1 MRPRSSHARF
11 ALAVGALAV
20 VATVGGMAG
29 AAPKQQQ
36 TAATA
41 VAVRIAVPGA
51 PDVKGGEVVGPP
63 GASTDVAGFAYPDD
77 ASVVRLGS
85 AAGTVV
91 AQPGDPASAQAT
103 AAAVAV
109 SLFGGEITVDTVS
122 ARATSAAGAVA
133 ASADTSASHVDGLV
147 VLGQPV
153 TPTLNAQLPLADWGT
168 LELLVTQSTTTGAT
182 TPAAKTAPKV
192 GQASVIG
199 VRIKLLLDHGGLP
212 AGSEIDLGTA
222 EATAVASAV
231 QTTTPAP
238 ATTTPTRPTPPPSRP
253 VVEPGTSIPGAPAD
267 LVRPL
272 PAGVQSK
279 LTNGGYVFPVYGPAS
294 FGDTFGASRPD
305 VKGGWHHGE
314 DIFAPLA
321 TPLLAVAAGTVH
333 TVGWNQ
339 IGGWRFWLRDEQGNE
354 FYYAHLSAY
363 STLAVEGRH
372 VHAGDVIGF
381 MGKSGDA
388 ELGPPHLHFEI
399 HPAAL
404 QSLGYD
410 GVVAPYPFLVAWRR
424 AQDASF
430 ADGRKYVA
438 DANGLPR
445 AVGASPGAVLLQSS
459 DISRASGL
467 VPGALGRAFGQKLAG
482 VATGEL
488 GPVS

>member
-1 MRPRSSHARF
+1 MSLPGKHARL
-11 ALAVGALAV
+11 ALVVGALGLVGAI
-20 VATVGGMAG
+20 GGMAG
-29 AAPKQQQ
+29 AAPEQQQ
-36 TAATA
+36 TTATA
-41 VAVRIAVPGA
+41 VAVRIVVPGA

-77 ASVVRLGS
+77 ASIVRLGS
-85 AAGTVV
+85 AAGTVA
-91 AQPGDPASAQAT
+91 AQPGDPASAQAN
-103 AAAVAV
+103 ADAVAV
-109 SLFGGEITVDTVS
+109 SLFGGEITADAVS
-122 ARATSAAGAVA
+122 ARATSAAGAVS

-153 TPTLNAQLPLADWGT
+153 AVTQNAQLPLADWGT
-168 LELLVTQSTTTGAT
+168 LELLVSKSTTVS
-182 TPAAKTAPKV
+182 AKSAPKA
-192 GQASVIG
+192 GKASVVG
-199 VRIKLLLDHGGLP
+199 VRIKIILDHAGMP
-212 AGSEIDLGTA
+212 AGSEIDLGA
-222 EATAVASAV
+222 VEATAVASAV
-231 QTTTPAP
+231 P
-238 ATTTPTRPTPPPSRP
+238 ATTTGSTPPPPRQP
-253 VVEPGTSIPGAPAD
+253 APPPIRHVIDPGKSIPGAPAD

-314 DIFAPLA
+314 DIFSPLGA
-321 TPLLAVAAGTVH
+321 PLLAVAAGTVH
-333 TVGWNQ
+333 TVGWNE
-339 IGGWRFWLRDEQGNE
+339 IGGWRFWLRDDQGNE

-363 STLAVEGRH
+363 SPLAVEGTH

-388 ELGPPHLHFEI
+388 EFGPPHLHFEI

-404 QSLGYD
+404 QALGYD

-430 ADGRKYVA
+430 ADGRTFAV

-445 AVGASPGAVLLQSS
+445 VIAPSPGAVLLQSS
-459 DISRASGL
+459 DISRSSGL
-467 VPGALGRAFGQKLAG
+467 VPGALGRAFGQKL
-482 VATGEL
+482 
-488 GPVS
+488 P

>member
-1 MRPRSSHARF
+1 MTTYARLS
-11 ALAVGALAV
+11 LAVGVLAAIAA
-20 VATVGGMAG
+20 VAGLAG
-29 AAPKQQQ
+29 AAPKEQQ

-41 VAVRIAVPGA
+41 VAIRIAVPGS

-77 ASVVRLGS
+77 ASIVRLGS

-91 AQPGDPASAQAT
+91 AQPGDPASAQAN
-103 AAAVAV
+103 ADAVAV
-109 SLFGGEITVDTVS
+109 SLFGGEITADTISV
-122 ARATSAAGAVA
+122 RATSAAGAVA
-133 ASADTSASHVDGLV
+133 ASADTSASHVDGLI

-153 TPTLNAQLPLADWGT
+153 TPIQNARLPLADWGT
-168 LELLVTQSTTTGAT
+168 LELLVTQSTTSP
-182 TPAAKTAPKV
+182 TPAGAPTKKGAPKV
-192 GQASVIG
+192 GHATVIG
-199 VRIKLLLDHGGLP
+199 ARIKMLLDHGGLP

-222 EATAVASAV
+222 EATAVASAAAV
-231 QTTTPAP
+231 TPPTA
-238 ATTTPTRPTPPPSRP
+238 TTPTATTPPPSHRP
-253 VVEPGTSIPGAPAD
+253 IIDPGPSIPGAPAD

-321 TPLLAVAAGTVH
+321 TPLLAVAAGIVH
-333 TVGWNQ
+333 SVGWNE
-339 IGGWRFWLRDEQGNE
+339 IGGWRFWLRDTLGNE

-363 STLAVEGRH
+363 SPLAVEGKR

-388 ELGPPHLHFEI
+388 EFGQPHLHFEI

-404 QSLGYD
+404 QALGYD

-430 ADGRKYVA
+430 ADGRTYVS

-445 AVGASPGAVLLQSS
+445 AVAPTPGAVLLQSS
-459 DISRASGL
+459 DISRSSGL
-467 VPGALGRAFGQKLAG
+467 VPGALGRVFGRRFR
-482 VATGEL
+482 
-488 GPVS
+488 

>member
-1 MRPRSSHARF
+1 VTTYVRL
-11 ALAVGALAV
+11 ALAIGALATIAA
-20 VATVGGMAG
+20 VAGLAG
-29 AAPKQQQ
+29 AAPKEQQ
-36 TAATA
+36 TGATA
-41 VAVRIAVPGA
+41 VAIRIAVPGA

-77 ASVVRLGS
+77 ASIVRLGS

-91 AQPGDPASAQAT
+91 AQPGDPASAQAK
-103 AAAVAV
+103 ADAVAV
-109 SLFGGEITVDTVS
+109 SLFGGEITADAISV
-122 ARATSAAGAVA
+122 RATSAAGAVA
-133 ASADTSASHVDGLV
+133 ASADTSASHVDGLI

-153 TPTLNAQLPLADWGT
+153 TATQNAQLPLADWGT
-168 LELLVTQSTTTGAT
+168 LELLVTQSTTGPAPAGA
-182 TPAAKTAPKV
+182 PKKKDAPKV
-192 GQASVIG
+192 GQATVIG
-199 VRIKLLLDHGGLP
+199 ARIKMLLDHGGLP

-222 EATAVASAV
+222 EATAVASAAAV
-231 QTTTPAP
+231 TSPTSTPPTTA
-238 ATTTPTRPTPPPSRP
+238 TPPPSHRP
-253 VVEPGTSIPGAPAD
+253 IIDPGPSIAGAPAD

-333 TVGWNQ
+333 SVGWNE
-339 IGGWRFWLRDEQGNE
+339 IGGWRFWLRDTLGNE

-363 STLAVEGRH
+363 SPLAVEGKH

-388 ELGPPHLHFEI
+388 EFSPPHLHFEI

-404 QSLGYD
+404 QALGYD

-430 ADGRKYVA
+430 ADGRTYVS

-445 AVGASPGAVLLQSS
+445 AVAPQPGAVLLQSS
-459 DISRASGL
+459 DISRSSGL
-467 VPGALGRAFGQKLAG
+467 VPGALSRQFGQKLAG
-482 VATGEL
+482 VPTGEL
-488 GPVS
+488 SPSR

>member
-1 MRPRSSHARF
+1 MKFRARLAF
-11 ALAVGALAV
+11 AVATLAV

-29 AAPKQQQ
+29 AAPNEHQ

-41 VAVRIAVPGA
+41 VAVRIAVPGV

-63 GASTDVAGFAYPDD
+63 GASTDVAGFVYPDD

-103 AAAVAV
+103 ADAVVV
-109 SLFGGEITVDTVS
+109 SLFDGEITADTVS
-122 ARATSAAGAVA
+122 ARATTAAGAVA

-153 TPTLNAQLPLADWGT
+153 TPIQNAHLPLADWGT
-168 LELLVTQSTTTGAT
+168 LELLVTQSTTG
-182 TPAAKTAPKV
+182 PAAGPAPDATKGAPKV

-199 VRIKLLLDHGGLP
+199 LRVKLLLDHGGLP
-212 AGSEIDLGTA
+212 AGSEIDLGSA
-222 EATAVASAV
+222 EASAVASAV
-231 QTTTPAP
+231 SATPPIPAAPPP
-238 ATTTPTRPTPPPSRP
+238 ATATPPPFLH
-253 VVEPGTSIPGAPAD
+253 VVEPGASIPGAPSD

-294 FGDTFGASRPD
+294 FGDTFGALRPD

-314 DIFAPLA
+314 DIFAPA
-321 TPLLAVAAGTVH
+321 GAPLLAVAAGTVH
-333 TVGWNQ
+333 TIGWNE
-339 IGGWRFWLRDEQGNE
+339 IGGWRFWLHDEQGNE

-363 STLAVEGRH
+363 SPLAVEGKR
-372 VHAGDVIGF
+372 VRAGDVIGF

-388 ELGPPHLHFEI
+388 EFGPPHLHFEI

-404 QSLGYD
+404 QALGFD

-430 ADGRKYVA
+430 ADGRTYIS
-438 DANGLPR
+438 DATGLPR
-445 AVGASPGAVLLQSS
+445 AVAPQPGAVLLQTS
-459 DISRASGL
+459 DISRSSGL
-467 VPGALGRAFGQKLAG
+467 VPGALGRAFGRKLAG

-488 GPVS
+488 APGP

>member
-1 MRPRSSHARF
+1 MSRRTSRTRV
-11 ALAVGALAV
+11 ALGTCTLAV
-20 VATVGGMAG
+20 VAAVGGLAG
-29 AAPKQQQ
+29 AAPKEQQ

-41 VAVRIAVPGA
+41 VAVRIAAPGV
-51 PDVKGGEVVGPP
+51 PDVTGGEVVAPP
-63 GASTDVAGFAYPDD
+63 GASTAVAGFAYPDD

-85 AAGTVV
+85 ASGTVV
-91 AQPGDPASAQAT
+91 AQPGESASAQAT
-103 AAAVAV
+103 ADAVAV
-109 SLFGGEITVDTVS
+109 TLFGGEITADTIS
-122 ARATSAAGAVA
+122 TRATSAAGAVA
-133 ASADTSASHVDGLV
+133 VSADTSASRVDGLV

-153 TPTLNAQLPLADWGT
+153 TPAPNAQLALADWGT
-168 LELLVTQSTTTGAT
+168 LELLVSTTTGS
-182 TPAAKTAPKV
+182 AKGASKGARV

-212 AGSEIDLGTA
+212 AGSEIDLGRA
-222 EATAVASAV
+222 EATAVASV
-231 QTTTPAP
+231 GPPTVPTTV
-238 ATTTPTRPTPPPSRP
+238 TPPPRP
-253 VVEPGTSIPGAPAD
+253 VAPPPRRHVVEPGTSIPGAPSD

-272 PAGVQSK
+272 PAGVQRK

-294 FGDTFGASRPD
+294 FGDSFGASRPD

-314 DIFAPLA
+314 DIFAPLG

-363 STLAVEGRH
+363 SPLAVEGKH
-372 VHAGDVIGF
+372 VDAGDVIGF
-381 MGKSGDA
+381 LGKSGDA
-388 ELGPPHLHFEI
+388 EFSLPHLHFEI

-404 QSLGYD
+404 QALGYD

-430 ADGRKYVA
+430 ADGRTFVS
-438 DANGLPR
+438 DVNGLPR
-445 AVGASPGAVLLQSS
+445 AVAPPPGAVLLQSS
-459 DISRASGL
+459 DISRSSGL

-488 GPVS
+488 VPLR

>member
-1 MRPRSSHARF
+1 MARLAAAIG
-11 ALAVGALAV
+11 ALGLVAAVGGL
-20 VATVGGMAG
+20 AG
-29 AAPKQQQ
+29 AAPKAQQ
-36 TAATA
+36 TTATA
-41 VAVRIAVPGA
+41 VAVRITVPGM

-63 GASTDVAGFAYPDD
+63 GASTAVAGFAYPDD
-77 ASVVRLGS
+77 ASIVRLGS

-103 AAAVAV
+103 ADAIAV
-109 SLFGGEITVDTVS
+109 SLFGGEITADTVS
-122 ARATSAAGAVA
+122 ARATSAAGAVS

-147 VLGQPV
+147 ALGQPV
-153 TPTLNAQLPLADWGT
+153 TSVQNGQLPLADWGT
-168 LELLVTQSTTTGAT
+168 LELLVTESTT
-182 TPAAKTAPKV
+182 TPAAGSPTGATKNSPKI
-192 GQASVIG
+192 GHASVVG
-199 VRIKLLLDHGGLP
+199 LRIKLLLDHGGLP

-222 EATAVASAV
+222 DATAAASAVAS
-231 QTTTPAP
+231 
-238 ATTTPTRPTPPPSRP
+238 TTPTVTAPPAKPKPPPTRHF
-253 VVEPGTSIPGAPAD
+253 VEPGTSIPGAPPD

-272 PAGVQSK
+272 PPGVQSK

-314 DIFAPLA
+314 DIFGPLG
-321 TPLLAVAAGTVH
+321 TPLLAVATGTVH

-339 IGGWRFWLRDEQGNE
+339 IGGWRFWLRDESGNE

-363 STLAVEGRH
+363 SPLAVEGKH
-372 VHAGDVIGF
+372 VQAGDVIGF
-381 MGKSGDA
+381 LGKSGDA
-388 ELGPPHLHFEI
+388 EFSLPHLHFEI

-430 ADGRKYVA
+430 ADGRTYVS

-445 AVGASPGAVLLQSS
+445 AVAPPPGAVLLQSS
-459 DISRASGL
+459 DISRSSGL
-467 VPGALGRAFGQKLAG
+467 VPGALRRAWK
-482 VATGEL
+482 
-488 GPVS
+488 

>member
-1 MRPRSSHARF
+1 MRLRATHARV
-11 ALAVGALAV
+11 ALAVGGLV
-20 VATVGGMAG
+20 LVATVGGLAG

-41 VAVRIAVPGA
+41 VAVRIAVPGV

-77 ASVVRLGS
+77 ASIVRLGS

-103 AAAVAV
+103 ADAVVV
-109 SLFGGEITVDTVS
+109 SLFGGEITADTVS
-122 ARATSAAGAVA
+122 ARATTAAGAVA

-153 TPTLNAQLPLADWGT
+153 TPTENAQLPLGDWGT
-168 LELLVTQSTTTGAT
+168 LELLVTQSTTV
-182 TPAAKTAPKV
+182 AKKNAPKIA
-192 GQASVIG
+192 QASIVA

-212 AGSEIDLGTA
+212 AGSEIDLGSA
-222 EATAVASAV
+222 QATAVASA
-231 QTTTPAP
+231 AS
-238 ATTTPTRPTPPPSRP
+238 ATTTPTDKTPPSQVTPPPRHR
-253 VVEPGTSIPGAPAD
+253 VIDPGSSIPGAPSD

-272 PAGVQSK
+272 PAGVRSK
-279 LTNGGYVFPVYGPAS
+279 LTHGGYVFPVYGPAS

-314 DIFAPLA
+314 DIFAPIG

-333 TVGWNQ
+333 TVGWNE

-363 STLAVEGRH
+363 SPLAVEGKH
-372 VHAGDVIGF
+372 VQAGDVIGF

-388 ELGPPHLHFEI
+388 EFSPPHLHFEI

-404 QSLGYD
+404 QALGYD

-424 AQDASF
+424 AEDASF
-430 ADGRKYVA
+430 ADGRTYVS

-445 AVGASPGAVLLQSS
+445 ALAPPPGAVLLQSS
-459 DISRASGL
+459 DISRSSGL
-467 VPGALGRAFGQKLAG
+467 VPGALRRAWK
-482 VATGEL
+482 
-488 GPVS
+488 

>member
-1 MRPRSSHARF
+1 MNAYARV
-11 ALAVGALAV
+11 ALAISALTAIAAV
-20 VATVGGMAG
+20 AGLAG
-29 AAPKQQQ
+29 AAPKERQ

-77 ASVVRLGS
+77 ASIVRLGA

-91 AQPGDPASAQAT
+91 AQPGDPASAQAN
-103 AAAVAV
+103 ADAVAV
-109 SLFGGEITVDTVS
+109 SLFGGEITADTISV
-122 ARATSAAGAVA
+122 RATSAAGAVT

-153 TPTLNAQLPLADWGT
+153 TATQNAQVPLADWGT
-168 LELLVTQSTTTGAT
+168 LELLVGQSNSAVPAGA
-182 TPAAKTAPKV
+182 KKGAPKV
-192 GQASVIG
+192 GHAAVIG
-199 VRIKLLLDHGGLP
+199 VRIKTLLDHDGLP
-212 AGSEIDLGTA
+212 AGSEIDLGSA
-222 EATAVASAV
+222 DATAVASAV
-231 QTTTPAP
+231 AV
-238 ATTTPTRPTPPPSRP
+238 TTPTPTTQVPPPPPSHRP
-253 VVEPGTSIPGAPAD
+253 IIDPGPSIPGAPAD

-272 PAGVQSK
+272 PPGVQSK
-279 LTNGGYVFPVYGPAS
+279 LTSGGYVFPVFGPAS

-314 DIFAPLA
+314 DILAPLG

-333 TVGWNQ
+333 TVGWNA
-339 IGGWRFWLRDEQGNE
+339 IGGWRFWLRDALGNE

-363 STLAVEGRH
+363 SPLAVEGKH

-388 ELGPPHLHFEI
+388 EFGPPHLHFEI

-404 QSLGYD
+404 QALGYD

-430 ADGRKYVA
+430 ADGRTYIS

-445 AVGASPGAVLLQSS
+445 AVAPPPGAVLLQSS
-459 DISRASGL
+459 DISRSSGL

-482 VATGEL
+482 VPTGEL
-488 GPVS
+488 SPVR